1 MAERW
6 ARGRQTPGWASV
18 LQQIQVSAGTS
29 ILPNQKEKNAI
40 LVTTDHRGQMVVVW
54 GPRGGCV
61 LSREVT
67 HTDSPPQHCND
78 NPTIRPGYPVQIWPG
93 SWHRQALLQKAS
105 QQGHLPGFTT
115 GQLSRRPPGK
125 ALSLRCAGGRQ
136 KWTSAQ
142 QGEWE
147 EGQRAEGAGLP

>member
-29 ILPNQKEKNAI
+29 ILPNQKEKNII
-40 LVTTDHRGQMVVVW
+40 LATTDHRGQMVVVW
-54 GPRGGCV
+54 GPRGGCF
-61 LSREVT
+61 LSPEVT

-78 NPTIRPGYPVQIWPG
+78 NPTTRPGTCPNLAGELASTGPAPEGVTAGPPARLH
-93 SWHRQALLQKAS
+93 HRPAE
-105 QQGHLPGFTT
+105 PP
-115 GQLSRRPPGK
+115 PPGK